1 MPSRKNQDR
10 VRDPIHGF
18 IELEHVFLK
27 IIDTPAFQRLRG
39 IRQLGCVNLVYP
51 GANHTRFSHSVGAN
65 FTMRTAI
72 SNLLNPQKE
81 INEEIKNQIDDAKSE
96 LKAAALLHD
105 IGHGPLSHTFEVM
118 CKEVPKLS
126 SFGNHAASSFEIIK
140 TTSIADLL
148 SDSGLSLSRILN
160 ILGGKHDD
168 IPNSQFYLHQLIDS
182 QLDVDKADY
191 LLRDAY
197 YTGVKYGTFD
207 LSWVLSTLSVATVS
221 ESTLSESE
229 LPASEKKNLKDFN
242 LLCVEEKGV
251 FSVLQMI
258 LARLSMFNQV
268 YLHKSVRA
276 FESLYIIYWKHLYTR
291 LDEPNQDSINSSIY
305 EFMSNPS
312 IDSLLNLSDYEL
324 FTQIRQDFNSKDE
337 YVQLLAKSLF
347 RGRNSF
353 TTLSFSLPESADN
366 NDIDRK
372 KMGEMLKGTIEE
384 TLREADI
391 SSLSTVQILDD
402 VGYNSSFDNDHMR
415 YLSEILV
422 KTKNSQLI
430 PLSKWFST
438 ATLTNSK
445 MRSLNVTFPS
455 KFQDKIEQKI
465 EQHFNPE

>member
-1 MPSRKNQDR
+1 MSSIENKER

-18 IELEHVFLK
+18 IELEPVFVK
-27 IIDTPAFQRLRG
+27 MVDTPAFQRLRG

-51 GANHTRFSHSVGAN
+51 GANHTRFSHSLGAN

-81 INEEIKNQIDDAKSE
+81 INEEIKTQIKDAKSE

-118 CKEVPKLS
+118 CKEVPDLS
-126 SFGNHAASSFEIIK
+126 SFGNHAASSFEIIES
-140 TTSIADLL
+140 TCIADLL
-148 SDSGLSLSRILN
+148 TDSELSHILN
-160 ILGGKHDD
+160 ILKGKKAN

-207 LSWVLSTLSVATVS
+207 LSWVLSTLSVTTVS
-221 ESTLSESE
+221 ESTLSESD
-229 LPASEKKNLKDFN
+229 LSASEKKKLKGFN

-353 TTLSFSLPESADN
+353 TTLSFSLPESHDN

>member
-1 MPSRKNQDR
+1 MPSKKNQDR

-18 IELEHVFLK
+18 IEIEHVFLK

-81 INEEIKNQIDDAKSE
+81 INEEIKNQIDDAKFE

-105 IGHGPLSHTFEVM
+105 IGHGPLSHTFEEM
-118 CKEVPKLS
+118 CREVPRLS

-140 TTSIADLL
+140 STSIADLL
-148 SDSGLSLSRILN
+148 SDSELSLPGILN
-160 ILGGKHDD
+160 ILEEKQDNL
-168 IPNSQFYLHQLIDS
+168 PNSQFYLHQLIDS

-221 ESTLSESE
+221 ESVLSESD
-229 LPASEKKNLKDFN
+229 LSASEKKDLKDFN

-291 LDEPNQDSINSSIY
+291 LDESNQDPINPSISD
-305 EFMSNPS
+305 FMSNPS

-324 FTQIRQDFNSKDE
+324 FTQIRQDFKSKDKD
-337 YVQLLAKSLF
+337 VQLLATSLF
-347 RGRNSF
+347 GRRKSF
-353 TTLSFSLPESADN
+353 TTVSFPLPDPHSN
-366 NDIDRK
+366 NEIDRK
-372 KMGEMLKGTIEE
+372 KMEETFKGKIEE
-384 TLREADI
+384 TLKDADI
-391 SSLSTVQILDD
+391 SSLSTVQISGD
-402 VGYNSSFDNDHMR
+402 VGYNSSFDDNHKR

-422 KTKNSQLI
+422 KTKDSQLI

-445 MRSLNVTFPS
+445 MSSLNVTFPS

-465 EQHFNPE
+465 EQYFNPE